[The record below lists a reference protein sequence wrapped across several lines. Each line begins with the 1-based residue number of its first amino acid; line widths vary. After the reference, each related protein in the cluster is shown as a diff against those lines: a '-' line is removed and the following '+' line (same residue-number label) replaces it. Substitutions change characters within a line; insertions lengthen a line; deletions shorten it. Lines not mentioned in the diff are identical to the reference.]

1 MDGFTPTF
9 RQRLEYLGLSALV
22 GIMSCFSFPMLRRV
36 AHVVGALVYN
46 LDWRGREVALAN
58 LDAAFGDTFSP
69 DRKKQIARGSYQTF
83 ARTMLELFWSANLN
97 SESAARIATFEGL
110 EHDPCHLDPNQAV
123 VYLCLHFSNFEWMSQ
138 FGAYSIGNGPVVA
151 QHFKNPLIE
160 QIFDRLRS
168 STGHEVIPQ
177 ERAMIR
183 MLKRLK
189 SGGKFAML
197 CDLNLDPSE
206 AAVIIETFGGLKLS
220 VTQMHAALAVR
231 TKARIVPV
239 ECRPQPDGRY
249 RMIYHPPLEYPPE
262 ATAGEIT
269 QLGWNVLERAIY
281 EQPECWLWAYKHWR
295 FRPAEETGGRY
306 PLYANV
312 AKRFDKL
319 LKKQRRLAAEGS
331 NPPTDL

>member
-1 MDGFTPTF
+1 MDGSQPTF
-9 RQRLEYLGLSALV
+9 RQRLEYYGLSALV
-22 GIMSCFSFPMLRRV
+22 GIIGLLPFRMVRWL
-36 AHVVGALVYN
+36 ANGVGAVVYFF
-46 LDWRGREVALAN
+46 DRRGREVALAN
-58 LDAAFGDTFSP
+58 LEAAFGDSLTTA
-69 DRKKQIARGSYQTF
+69 RKRQIACRSYQTF
-83 ARTMLELFWSANLN
+83 ARTMLELFWSPNLDAD
-97 SESAARIATFEGL
+97 SAARIATFEGL
-110 EHDPCHLDPNQAV
+110 EHDPCHHDPQQAV
-123 VYLCLHFSNFEWMSQ
+123 VYLCLHYSNFEWLSQ
-138 FGAYSIGNGPVVA
+138 FGAYSIGNGPVIA

-160 QIFDRLRS
+160 RIFNRLRS

-183 MLKRLK
+183 MLKHLK

-206 AAVIIETFGGLKLS
+206 ATVIIESFGGLKLC
-220 VTQMHAALAVR
+220 VTQMQAALALR

-269 QLGWNVLERAIY
+269 QLCWNVLEPSLH

-295 FRPAEETGGRY
+295 YRPEEETSGRY
-306 PLYANV
+306 PFYANV

-319 LKKQRRLAAEGS
+319 LKKQRRLEAERAGS
-331 NPPTDL
+331 PDG